1 MYYCKIKKI
10 EIIYVNERID
20 ITLKINFLPKHRNAK
35 GELCKRKYLPQN
47 LFDTSFRIILQNKM
61 SHHGSEDN
69 FMMAG
74 GSDSF
79 WEPGNYKRTT
89 KRIEDGNKVIE

>member
-1 MYYCKIKKI
+1 
-10 EIIYVNERID
+10 
-20 ITLKINFLPKHRNAK
+20 
-35 GELCKRKYLPQN
+35 
-47 LFDTSFRIILQNKM
+47 M

-69 FMMAG
+69 FMTAG

-89 KRIEDGNKVIE
+89 KRIEDGNKVSCMIKILLKNDSISSLNYFLS

>member
-1 MYYCKIKKI
+1 
-10 EIIYVNERID
+10 
-20 ITLKINFLPKHRNAK
+20 
-35 GELCKRKYLPQN
+35 
-47 LFDTSFRIILQNKM
+47 M

-89 KRIEDGNKVIE
+89 KRIEDGNKVIKLQQLSPNNCFRTLPFNKGNLNEGNLYLNLLLYSYVPI

>member
-1 MYYCKIKKI
+1 
-10 EIIYVNERID
+10 
-20 ITLKINFLPKHRNAK
+20 
-35 GELCKRKYLPQN
+35 
-47 LFDTSFRIILQNKM
+47 M

-89 KRIEDGNKVIE
+89 KRIEDGNKVIKLQQFSPNNCFRTLPFNKGNLNEGSLYLNLLLYSYVPI